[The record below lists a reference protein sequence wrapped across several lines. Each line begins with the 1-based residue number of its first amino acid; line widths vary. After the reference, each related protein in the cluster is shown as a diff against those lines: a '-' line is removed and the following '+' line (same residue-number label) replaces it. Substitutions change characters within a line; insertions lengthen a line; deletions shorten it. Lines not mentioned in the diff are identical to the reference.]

1 MMKIEFIF
9 DFASPNVYL
18 ANKVLPEFIK
28 KHNVS
33 FEYKVCL
40 LGGIFKLSNNQP
52 PLIAAQDIP
61 NKTDYFMKE
70 ISRFVNFHKIEEFK
84 MNPFFPVNTVMM
96 QRGLIYASKQGNQ
109 EKYIEVVMRGLW
121 EEEKNLGDHEILS
134 NHLTSNGLNGA
145 EIIEHAVDQE
155 VKDELFAN
163 TENAVKRGVF
173 GAPTFFIG
181 EHMFFGKEAIRE
193 MPDYL

>member
-1 MMKIEFIF
+1 
-9 DFASPNVYL
+9 
-18 ANKVLPEFIK
+18 
-28 KHNVS
+28 
-33 FEYKVCL
+33 
-40 LGGIFKLSNNQP
+40 
-52 PLIAAQDIP
+52 
-61 NKTDYFMKE
+61 
-70 ISRFVNFHKIEEFK
+70 
-84 MNPFFPVNTVMM
+84 MM

-181 EHMFFGKEAIRE
+181 EHMFFGTEAIRE

>member
-1 MMKIEFIF
+1 MKIEFIF

-33 FEYKVCL
+33 FEYNVCL

-61 NKTDYFMKE
+61 NKTNYFMNE

-84 MNPFFPVNTVMM
+84 MNPFFLVYTVMM

-109 EKYIEVVMRGLW
+109 EKYIEVVMRGMW

>member
-1 MMKIEFIF
+1 M
-9 DFASPNVYL
+9 
-18 ANKVLPEFIK
+18 PEFIK

-33 FEYKVCL
+33 FEYNVCL
-40 LGGIFKLSNNQP
+40 LGGIFKLANNQP

-61 NKTDYFMKE
+61 NKTNYFMNE
-70 ISRFVNFHKIEEFK
+70 ISRFVDFHKIKEFK

-109 EKYIEVVMRGLW
+109 ERYIEVVMRGLW
-121 EEEKNLGDHEILS
+121 EEEKNLGDHEVLS
-134 NHLTSNGLNGA
+134 SHLTSNGLNGT